1 MAKSQLTY
9 RNLCAIIYSYARH
22 SIEIPKYC
30 ETLFRSNVLNLNEF
44 PIPPPFVLRT
54 YRDSKASE
62 VEEVIGPL
70 LDPEA
75 KDCFDQP
82 LDIKNY
88 YIAMD
93 WINSKNYG
101 NNWVDVE
108 TRTELNYETNA
119 KSEAIA
125 ERSDVIL
132 LEDCLRLFTE
142 KEVLNPQEAWS
153 VSNNY
158 SIKY

>member
-1 MAKSQLTY
+1 M
-9 RNLCAIIYSYARH
+9 
-22 SIEIPKYC
+22 
-30 ETLFRSNVLNLNEF
+30 
-44 PIPPPFVLRT
+44 
-54 YRDSKASE
+54 
-62 VEEVIGPL
+62 IGPL

-125 ERSDVIL
+125 ERSDVIS

-153 VSNNY
+153 VSKNY